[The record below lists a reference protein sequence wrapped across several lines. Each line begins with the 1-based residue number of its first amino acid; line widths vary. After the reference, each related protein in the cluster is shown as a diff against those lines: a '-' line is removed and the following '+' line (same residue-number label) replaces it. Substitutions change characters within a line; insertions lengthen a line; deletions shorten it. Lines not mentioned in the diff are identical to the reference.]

1 MKDAQGHGSNL
12 RDWPYLGIGALAGAN
27 AKILRLNAYGAR
39 WHVMIDGKG
48 VVFSGTTK
56 ASCRA
61 YCRRHG
67 HAVGG

>member
-1 MKDAQGHGSNL
+1 MKAE
-12 RDWPYLGIGALAGAN
+12 II
-27 AKILRLNAYGAR
+27 KLNAYGAR

-48 VVFSGTTK
+48 VVFSGATK

-67 HAVGG
+67 HTVTGRN